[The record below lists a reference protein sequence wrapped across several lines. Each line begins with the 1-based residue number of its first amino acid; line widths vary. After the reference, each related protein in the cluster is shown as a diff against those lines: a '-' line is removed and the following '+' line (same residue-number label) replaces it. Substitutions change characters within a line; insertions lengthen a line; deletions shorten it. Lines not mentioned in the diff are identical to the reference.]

1 MIRIVKDE
9 TGGQPTGT
17 RKMVR
22 CSLATLAKKLDGRI
36 SPGTAGRLLRKLGF
50 SSRVNVKRFTGPP
63 HPDRDKQFRHI
74 ARQRK
79 KFQRASMPTIS
90 VDTKKKELIG
100 DFRNAGRKWGDQ
112 PEQVNAHD
120 FPQDAECRAVPY
132 GIYDTSRNEGH
143 VCVGT
148 SADTPQF
155 AVRAIRQWWRS
166 KGEKRY
172 PNAKGILIEAD
183 AGGSNGCRPRLW
195 KIELQRWAN
204 EDGLDITV
212 CHYPRGASKW
222 NPIEH
227 RLFSPISR
235 NWAGHPLRSLDVML
249 GFIRGVTT
257 NGGLKVGAALDQRK
271 YQKGMQISKHEMA
284 ALNIHRHKT
293 CPDWNYT
300 IKPQENTQLVF
311 G

>member
-1 MIRIVKDE
+1 MKRIIKDE

-22 CSLATLAKKLDGRI
+22 CSLATLAEKLGGRI

-79 KFQRASMPTIS
+79 MFQRAKMPTIS

-100 DFRNAGRKWGDQ
+100 DFRNAGRKWDDQ

-155 AVRAIRQWWRS
+155 AVRAIRRWWRS
-166 KGEKRY
+166 KGAKRY
-172 PNAKGILIEAD
+172 ANAKGILIEAD

-195 KIELQRWAN
+195 KTELQRWAN
-204 EDGLDITV
+204 EDGLEITV

-222 NPIEH
+222 NPVEH

-235 NWAGHPLRSLDVML
+235 NWAGQPMSS
-249 GFIRGVTT
+249 GFNPYRLACCPALVKPIPASNSYHNRNSVSADPA
-257 NGGLKVGAALDQRK
+257 NG
-271 YQKGMQISKHEMA
+271 
-284 ALNIHRHKT
+284 
-293 CPDWNYT
+293 
-300 IKPQENTQLVF
+300 
-311 G
+311 